1 MNETNGHKLSV
12 TSWVQIATSIL
23 TMLASLGLWLV
34 RTASTP
40 SFETT
45 EIRTQITEMTKE
57 LVALQLDNEKFKLQ
71 IQYLDDQ
78 ANRERSK

>member
-1 MNETNGHKLSV
+1 MGEENANRLSV

-40 SFETT
+40 SIEAT
-45 EIRTQITEMTKE
+45 EIHGQINEINKE
-57 LVALQLDNEKFKLQ
+57 LVALQLKNERLEII
-71 IQYLDDQ
+71 IQNLED
-78 ANRERSK
+78 REHRK